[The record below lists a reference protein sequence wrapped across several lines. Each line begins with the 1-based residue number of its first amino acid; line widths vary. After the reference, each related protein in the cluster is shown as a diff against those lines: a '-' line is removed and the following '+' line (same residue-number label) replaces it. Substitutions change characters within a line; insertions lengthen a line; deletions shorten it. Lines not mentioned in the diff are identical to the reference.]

1 MLFLLSNDCD
11 AQEIKE
17 DDIKDD
23 VIESMLKC
31 ISDGDPDVRKCS
43 RSLFF
48 EIQRVWP
55 SEGIQAY
62 SRMSPSN
69 QRAVKREERSKLRGR
84 RDSRRYDSRSLSRSS
99 SQSRSRMS
107 ERESD
112 STVIRPNTAASLI
125 EEFGMATP
133 AKKKSTLH
141 RASSSAQLQQKYR
154 TLPRSFNRNSKSQ
167 ASLSGMQY
175 GGGSSFS
182 PSFDSSS
189 ARLSESSSL
198 SFVNDGDME
207 TPVRQNRSESEVG
220 SMTKKKSAAVW
231 IVH

>member
-31 ISDGDPDVRKCS
+31 VSDGDPDVRKCS

-84 RDSRRYDSRSLSRSS
+84 RDSRRYDSRGLSRSS
-99 SQSRSRMS
+99 SQSRSRISS

-112 STVIRPNTAASLI
+112 STIIRPNTAASLI
-125 EEFGMATP
+125 EEFGMVTP
-133 AKKKSTLH
+133 AKKKEHATSSIEFGTTST
-141 RASSSAQLQQKYR
+141 
-154 TLPRSFNRNSKSQ
+154 
-167 ASLSGMQY
+167 
-175 GGGSSFS
+175 
-182 PSFDSSS
+182 
-189 ARLSESSSL
+189 
-198 SFVNDGDME
+198 
-207 TPVRQNRSESEVG
+207 EV
-220 SMTKKKSAAVW
+220 SDSAAKLQPKQ
-231 IVH
+231 